1 MEAAS
6 DELAKYTVLV
16 KGSRKQGR
24 RQAIAWKISFDQGP
38 SELTEDGDLA
48 KMGAYG
54 TQSSY
59 FVEVVCVARELTH
72 VDSQGS

>member
-48 KMGAYG
+48 KMGA
-54 TQSSY
+54 
-59 FVEVVCVARELTH
+59 
-72 VDSQGS
+72 